1 MSTREEPKRIV
12 IIGGGM
18 SGLAAAHRLIE
29 RRRECGIDLDVQLLE
44 AKDTV
49 GGSIE
54 TQTRDGFLL
63 EGGPDAFITAKPWAI
78 ALCRRL
84 GIADSVIQTNQKHR
98 RAFIV
103 RKGKLHPIPEGFVLL
118 APTRIWPFALTRLFS
133 WPGKLRMAMDL
144 VLPRGPRG
152 GDQSLGDFVRRRL
165 GRQAL
170 ERVAQPLVSGIYASD
185 PNTLSLR
192 ATMPRFLELEAKHRS
207 LILGMRAGQKAA
219 GENASS
225 DSGARYSIFVTM
237 RRGMASLVDAVAQR
251 LPQGTV
257 RTGCPVIQLQPHIS
271 GDRWSIEVKG
281 GDRIDADGVV
291 LAAPAY
297 ALVDMLERGAPDVA
311 ARMKDINYASTL
323 TVNLAFNR
331 RDIGHRL
338 DAFGLVVPAVEGM
351 AMIGATFANV
361 KFAGR
366 APEGKALIRAF
377 VGGALNPWAFDID
390 DREVVRRVLS
400 ELRGLIR
407 VGGDPLFWTIHR
419 WPRAMAQ
426 FPVGHLDR
434 VRRIDE
440 LLGNYAPAATA
451 GNAFAGGGVPDCVHR
466 GETAAETVLQR
477 VMCTRPAPV

>member
-1 MSTREEPKRIV
+1 
-12 IIGGGM
+12 
-18 SGLAAAHRLIE
+18 
-29 RRRECGIDLDVQLLE
+29 
-44 AKDTV
+44 
-49 GGSIE
+49 
-54 TQTRDGFLL
+54 
-63 EGGPDAFITAKPWAI
+63 
-78 ALCRRL
+78 
-84 GIADSVIQTNQKHR
+84 
-98 RAFIV
+98 
-103 RKGKLHPIPEGFVLL
+103 
-118 APTRIWPFALTRLFS
+118 
-133 WPGKLRMAMDL
+133 
-144 VLPRGPRG
+144 
-152 GDQSLGDFVRRRL
+152 
-165 GRQAL
+165 
-170 ERVAQPLVSGIYASD
+170 
-185 PNTLSLR
+185 
-192 ATMPRFLELEAKHRS
+192 MPRFLELEAKHRS

-219 GENASS
+219 GENASG

-257 RTGCPVIQLQPHIS
+257 RTGCPVIQLSPHIG

-311 ARMKDINYASTL
+311 AQMKDINYASTL

-377 VGGALNPWAFDID
+377 VGGALNPWAFDMD

-407 VGGDPLFWTIHR
+407 VGGEPLFWTIHR

-440 LLGNYAPAATA
+440 LLGAYAPAATA

-477 VMCTRPAPV
+477 VMCTRAAPV